1 MQLIMDSQKRHFFVR
16 ASKHLDITPLAGK
29 RAKSPKKSAIL
40 DHILLQGE
48 DAIFENSTILLTQ
61 R

>member
-1 MQLIMDSQKRHFFVR
+1 MDSQKRHFFVR
-16 ASKHLDITPLAGK
+16 AYKHLGMTPLAGK